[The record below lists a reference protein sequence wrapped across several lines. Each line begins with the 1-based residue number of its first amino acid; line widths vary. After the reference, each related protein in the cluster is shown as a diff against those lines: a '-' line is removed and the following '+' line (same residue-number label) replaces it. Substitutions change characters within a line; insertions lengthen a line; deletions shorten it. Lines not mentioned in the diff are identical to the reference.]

1 MQRILLTYQWLGDFN
16 YAKAKIFD
24 GFESL
29 IIYENYGKCNTFELD
44 LPFSFENNAIFKPEN
59 VFKFDGVYYY
69 IDDVSGTNDKLKV
82 CGKSLAGKYDS
93 RIIDRTYIASKSPAL
108 IAWDHINQEIINP
121 GNYSDIN
128 GSYNGADRK
137 IDYLTLGNRY
147 LHTAYANS
155 ADGTDGF
162 TTVYPNLNLLI
173 NSSAKTKDGF
183 FKNFDKVE
191 NDYGE
196 ATIKGTNTWV
206 SRNLWDGFSIK
217 PRDYKPNDKYTMSMD
232 VMFTSWNLPA
242 GTTITEFWIGQR
254 YSKSSDGKIGSW
266 KAITRIELPR
276 DPSKMLNQWIRLTQT
291 STIPPYE
298 DPTVNTEAL
307 FMTKFTGASEGSF
320 TVRVRKPKEEAG
332 STATLWMPSSSEV
345 TTADWPSYIGQ
356 YSDYGKTG
364 STTPSDYDWSTFS
377 GSVPVPIENPK
388 VITDLGLASIDY
400 QNSYGEVQ
408 KQVETLCET
417 YNFGFKEVGAKG
429 VVSNQIQFF
438 KGRDVSK
445 WVVFSDD
452 SDGYENL
459 NEVEFEHSTFDK
471 KTVAYAFGEGEGS
484 DRKKIVLNPTIK
496 GLYRR
501 ELYVDARDL
510 QSSDGTTTIP
520 AATYNNMLKDRA
532 NQALSDKK
540 EVITLNGDFVLT
552 SKLVQFGRDFFVGD
566 TVRLT
571 SKRYGAAKTAV
582 ISQAKK
588 TYNDK
593 GEYLE
598 LIYDKETPTIFDIL
612 GRNK

>member
-44 LPFSFENNAIFKPEN
+44 VPFSFENNSIFKPEN
-59 VFKFDGVYYY
+59 IFKFDGVYYY
-69 IDDVSGTNDKLKV
+69 VDDVSGTSDKLKV

-137 IDYLTLGNRY
+137 IDYLTL
-147 LHTAYANS
+147 
-155 ADGTDGF
+155 
-162 TTVYPNLNLLI
+162 
-173 NSSAKTKDGF
+173 
-183 FKNFDKVE
+183 
-191 NDYGE
+191 
-196 ATIKGTNTWV
+196 
-206 SRNLWDGFSIK
+206 SI
-217 PRDYKPNDKYTMSMD
+217 
-232 VMFTSWNLPA
+232 
-242 GTTITEFWIGQR
+242 
-254 YSKSSDGKIGSW
+254 
-266 KAITRIELPR
+266 
-276 DPSKMLNQWIRLTQT
+276 
-291 STIPPYE
+291 
-298 DPTVNTEAL
+298 
-307 FMTKFTGASEGSF
+307 AS
-320 TVRVRKPKEEAG
+320 
-332 STATLWMPSSSEV
+332 
-345 TTADWPSYIGQ
+345 
-356 YSDYGKTG
+356 
-364 STTPSDYDWSTFS
+364 
-377 GSVPVPIENPK
+377 
-388 VITDLGLASIDY
+388 DLGLQSIDY

-417 YNFGFKEVGAKG
+417 YNFGFKEVGEKG

-496 GLYRR
+496 GLSRR

-520 AATYNNMLKDRA
+520 SATYNNMLKDRA
-532 NQALSDKK
+532 NQSLADKK

>member
-44 LPFSFENNAIFKPEN
+44 VPFSFENNSIFKPEN
-59 VFKFDGVYYY
+59 IFKFDGVYYY
-69 IDDVSGTNDKLKV
+69 VDDVSGTSDKLKV

-137 IDYLTLGNRY
+137 IDYLTLGNQY
-147 LHTAYANS
+147 LHSAYANS
-155 ADGTDGF
+155 EDGTEDF
-162 TTVYPNLNLLI
+162 TTVYPNLNLLDGT
-173 NSSAKTKDGF
+173 SSDLKTVSANGWGTQDSL
-183 FKNFDKVE
+183 
-191 NDYGE
+191 
-196 ATIKGTNTWV
+196 TTNTIDFKKGESYTYSAWIQDCDIDTRAV
-206 SRNLWDGFSIK
+206 IYLFGSSSGFEAHLG
-217 PRDYKPNDKYTMSMD
+217 N
-232 VMFTSWNLPA
+232 
-242 GTTITEFWIGQR
+242 TITASSSGLSTVTFNISDDIASYKTSIGFMESQASYHNLS
-254 YSKSSDGKIGSW
+254 YS
-266 KAITRIELPR
+266 
-276 DPSKMLNQWIRLTQT
+276 RLKLE
-291 STIPPYE
+291 P
-298 DPTVNTEAL
+298 
-307 FMTKFTGASEGSF
+307 
-320 TVRVRKPKEEAG
+320 G
-332 STATLWMPSSSEV
+332 STATPYMPSSSEV

-356 YSDYGKTG
+356 YLDYTHANSKN
-364 STTPSDYDWSTFS
+364 PKDYTWSPFS
-377 GSVPVPIENPK
+377 GTVPSPIENPK
-388 VITDLGLASIDY
+388 TTTDLGLAAIDY

-496 GLYRR
+496 GLSRR

-520 AATYNNMLKDRA
+520 SATYNNMLKDRA
-532 NQALSDKK
+532 NQSLADKK

>member
-69 IDDVSGTNDKLKV
+69 VDDVSGTNDKLKI

-162 TTVYPNLNLLI
+162 TTIYPNLNLLDGTKGFSGTWV
-173 NSSAKTKDGF
+173 NLDFWVTDGTYKDLTVKKRTGKGPGFYKVFTAPADGTYTFSSYLKSSGNGGNIRRWVNTNDVDGVGTIDMAS
-183 FKNFDKVE
+183 NFDWKIDTFSAALKAGDKVFVRYE
-191 NDYGE
+191 ITSD
-196 ATIKGTNTWV
+196 NTG
-206 SRNLWDGFSIK
+206 LDI
-217 PRDYKPNDKYTMSMD
+217 
-232 VMFTSWNLPA
+232 WNA
-242 GTTITEFWIGQR
+242 GHKWEQG
-254 YSKSSDGKIGSW
+254 
-266 KAITRIELPR
+266 L
-276 DPSKMLNQWIRLTQT
+276 
-291 STIPPYE
+291 
-298 DPTVNTEAL
+298 
-307 FMTKFTGASEGSF
+307 
-320 TVRVRKPKEEAG
+320 
-332 STATLWMPSSSEV
+332 TATPYMPSASEV
-345 TTADWPSYIGQ
+345 TTADWPSFIGQ